1 MTDTSVSPP
10 NAAAPVLNTRQRVL
24 RQLVRDKAAM
34 AALSVI
40 VLLVLMALFAP
51 VIIMLLGHGPNEQ
64 FRDIGLTPGGVPLP
78 PGPEFLLGTD
88 AVGRDLLARLVVG
101 TQVTVFVAIT
111 CALTAIAIGVAIGML
126 AGYRGGLLD
135 TMLSGFVDVVLGLP
149 LLITAVALVS
159 VYGASF
165 PIMMGTIIFFTW
177 GPVARVVRNLV
188 VATKEGEFVDAA
200 RMLGASDLRIMIHEI
215 LPNIAGQVIV
225 YGSLLIPQVIVLE
238 ASLSFLGLGVPPP
251 TATWGGI
258 IAENQTNYAVAW
270 WSILFPSLFLLAATL
285 AFNVLGDG
293 LRDALDPSSERRTK

>member
-1 MTDTSVSPP
+1 MSDTTATSRPPAASVLS
-10 NAAAPVLNTRQRVL
+10 TRQRVL
-24 RQLVRDKAAM
+24 RQLLRDKAAM
-34 AALSVI
+34 AASAVI
-40 VLLVLMALFAP
+40 LLLVLTAVFAP
-51 VIIMLLGHGPNEQ
+51 LIVALVGHGPNEQ
-64 FRDIGLTPGGVPLP
+64 FRDTGLTAGGVPLP
-78 PGPEFLLGTD
+78 PGSLFLLGTD
-88 AVGRDLLARLVVG
+88 VVGRDLFVRLVVG
-101 TQVTVFVAIT
+101 TQVTVFVAIA
-111 CALTAIAIGVAIGML
+111 CALTAIAIGIVIGML
-126 AGYRGGLLD
+126 AGYRGGIID
-135 TMLSGFVDVVLGLP
+135 TLLSGFVDVVLGLP

-165 PIMMGTIIFFTW
+165 GIMMGTIVFFTW

-188 VATKEGEFVDAA
+188 VATKSGEFVDAA
-200 RMLGASDLRIMIHEI
+200 RMLGASDTHIMVREI
-215 LPNIAGQVIV
+215 LPNIAGQVTV

-293 LRDALDPSSERRTK
+293 LRDALDPTAQRSR

>member
-1 MTDTSVSPP
+1 M
-10 NAAAPVLNTRQRVL
+10 
-24 RQLVRDKAAM
+24 RQLLRDKAAM
-34 AALSVI
+34 AASAVI
-40 VLLVLMALFAP
+40 LLLVLTAVFAP
-51 VIIMLLGHGPNEQ
+51 LIVALVGHGPNEQ
-64 FRDIGLTPGGVPLP
+64 FRDTGLTAGGVPLP
-78 PGPEFLLGTD
+78 PGALFLLGTD
-88 AVGRDLLARLVVG
+88 VVGRDLFVRLVVG
-101 TQVTVFVAIT
+101 TQVTVFVAIA
-111 CALTAIAIGVAIGML
+111 CALTAIVIGVVIGML
-126 AGYRGGLLD
+126 AGYRGGIID
-135 TMLSGFVDVVLGLP
+135 TLLSGFVDVVLGLP

-165 PIMMGTIIFFTW
+165 GIMMGTIVFFTW

-188 VATKEGEFVDAA
+188 VATKSGEFVDAA
-200 RMLGASDLRIMIHEI
+200 RMLGASDTHIMVREI

-293 LRDALDPSSERRTK
+293 LRDALDPTAQRSR

>member
-1 MTDTSVSPP
+1 MTDILISPEP
-10 NAAAPVLNTRQRVL
+10 QAIPLTTRQRVVGRLL
-24 RQLVRDKAAM
+24 RDRATM
-34 AALSVI
+34 AALAVI
-40 VLLVLMALFAP
+40 VLLVLAAICAPLIVAL
-51 VIIMLLGHGPNEQ
+51 VGHGPNEQ

-78 PGPEFLLGTD
+78 PNSTFLLGTD
-88 AVGRDLLARLVVG
+88 AVGRDLLIRLVVG
-101 TQVTVFVAIT
+101 TQITIFVAVT
-111 CALTAIAIGVAIGML
+111 CALVAIAIGVVIGML
-126 AGYRGGLLD
+126 AGYHGGLLD
-135 TMLSGFVDVVLGLP
+135 TLLAGFIDVVLGLP
-149 LLITAVALVS
+149 LLITAIALVS

-188 VATKEGEFVDAA
+188 VSAREGEFVDAA
-200 RMLGASDLRIMIHEI
+200 RMLGASDLRIMVREI

-251 TATWGGI
+251 TPTWGGI

-285 AFNVLGDG
+285 AFNLVGDG
-293 LRDALDPSSERRTK
+293 LRDALDPSSEYRKR

>member
-1 MTDTSVSPP
+1 MSDIPAS
-10 NAAAPVLNTRQRVL
+10 AAQAAPPALNTRQRVIS
-24 RQLVRDKAAM
+24 QLLRDKAAM
-34 AALSVI
+34 AALAVI
-40 VLLVLMALFAP
+40 ILLVLTAIFAP

-78 PGPEFLLGTD
+78 PGPNFLLGTD
-88 AVGRDLLARLVVG
+88 VVGRDLLARLVVG
-101 TQVTVFVAIT
+101 TQITILVAVT
-111 CALTAIAIGVAIGML
+111 CALTAIAIGIAVGML
-126 AGYRGGLLD
+126 AGFRGGLID

-200 RMLGASDLRIMIHEI
+200 RMLGASDLRIMVREI

-258 IAENQTNYAVAW
+258 IAENQSNYAVAW
-270 WSILFPSLFLLAATL
+270 WTILFPALFLLAATL

-293 LRDALDPSSERRTK
+293 LRDALDPSSDRRTK

>member
-1 MTDTSVSPP
+1 MTDILISPEP
-10 NAAAPVLNTRQRVL
+10 QAIPLTTRQRVVSRLL
-24 RQLVRDKAAM
+24 RDRATM
-34 AALSVI
+34 AALAVI
-40 VLLVLMALFAP
+40 VLLVLTAICAPLIVAL
-51 VIIMLLGHGPNEQ
+51 VGHGPNEQ

-78 PGPEFLLGTD
+78 PNSTFLLGTD
-88 AVGRDLLARLVVG
+88 AVGRDLLIRLVVG
-101 TQVTVFVAIT
+101 TQITIFVAVT
-111 CALTAIAIGVAIGML
+111 CALVAIAIGVVIGML
-126 AGYRGGLLD
+126 AGYHGGLLD
-135 TMLSGFVDVVLGLP
+135 TLLAGFIDVVLGLP
-149 LLITAVALVS
+149 LLITAIALVS

-188 VATKEGEFVDAA
+188 VSAREGEFVDAA
-200 RMLGASDLRIMIHEI
+200 RMLGASDLRIMVREI

-251 TATWGGI
+251 TPTWGGI

-285 AFNVLGDG
+285 AFNLVGDG
-293 LRDALDPSSERRTK
+293 LRDALDPSSEYRKR

>member
-1 MTDTSVSPP
+1 MSDIPATAGHP
-10 NAAAPVLNTRQRVL
+10 ALNTRQRVIS
-24 RQLVRDKAAM
+24 QLLRDKAAM
-34 AALSVI
+34 AALAVI
-40 VLLVLMALFAP
+40 VLLVLTALLAP
-51 VIIMLLGHGPNEQ
+51 LIVMLLGHGPNEQ

-78 PGPEFLLGTD
+78 PGPNFLLGTD
-88 AVGRDLLARLVVG
+88 VVGRDLLARLVVG
-101 TQVTVFVAIT
+101 TQITIFVAVT
-111 CALTAIAIGVAIGML
+111 CALSAIAIGIAIGML
-126 AGYRGGLLD
+126 AGYRGGLTD

-165 PIMMGTIIFFTW
+165 PIMMGTIVFFTW

-200 RMLGASDLRIMIHEI
+200 RMLGASDWRIMVNEI

-270 WSILFPSLFLLAATL
+270 WTILFPALFLLAATL

-293 LRDALDPSSERRTK
+293 LRDALDPSSDRRTK

>member
-1 MTDTSVSPP
+1 
-10 NAAAPVLNTRQRVL
+10 
-24 RQLVRDKAAM
+24 
-34 AALSVI
+34 
-40 VLLVLMALFAP
+40 VLLVLTAICAPLIVAL
-51 VIIMLLGHGPNEQ
+51 VGHGPNEQ

-78 PGPEFLLGTD
+78 PNSTFLLGTD
-88 AVGRDLLARLVVG
+88 AVGRDLLIRLVVG
-101 TQVTVFVAIT
+101 TQITIFVAVT
-111 CALTAIAIGVAIGML
+111 CALVAIAIGVVIGML
-126 AGYRGGLLD
+126 AGYHGGLLD
-135 TMLSGFVDVVLGLP
+135 TLLAGFIDVVLGLP
-149 LLITAVALVS
+149 LLITAIALVS

-188 VATKEGEFVDAA
+188 VSAREGEFVDAA
-200 RMLGASDLRIMIHEI
+200 RMLGASDLRIMVREI

-251 TATWGGI
+251 TPTWGGI

-285 AFNVLGDG
+285 AFNLVGDG
-293 LRDALDPSSERRTK
+293 LRDALDPSSEYRKR

>member
-1 MTDTSVSPP
+1 MSDIPASAGHPAPP
-10 NAAAPVLNTRQRVL
+10 ALNTRQRVL
-24 RQLVRDKAAM
+24 RQLLRDKAAM
-34 AALSVI
+34 AALGVI
-40 VLLVLMALFAP
+40 ILLVLTAMFAP
-51 VIIMLLGHGPNEQ
+51 VIVMLLGHGPNEQ

-78 PGPEFLLGTD
+78 PGSTFLLGTD
-88 AVGRDLLARLVVG
+88 VVGRDLLARLVVG
-101 TQVTVFVAIT
+101 TQITIFVAVT
-111 CALTAIAIGVAIGML
+111 CALTAIAIGIAVGML
-126 AGYRGGLLD
+126 AGFRGGLID

-200 RMLGASDLRIMIHEI
+200 RMLGASDLRIMVREI

-270 WSILFPSLFLLAATL
+270 WTILFPALFLLAATL

>member
-1 MTDTSVSPP
+1 MTDILISPEP
-10 NAAAPVLNTRQRVL
+10 QAIPLTTRQRVVGRLL
-24 RQLVRDKAAM
+24 RDRATM
-34 AALSVI
+34 AALAVI
-40 VLLVLMALFAP
+40 VLLVLTAICAPLIVAL
-51 VIIMLLGHGPNEQ
+51 VGHGPNEQ

-78 PGPEFLLGTD
+78 PNSTFLLGTD
-88 AVGRDLLARLVVG
+88 AVGRDLLIRLVVG
-101 TQVTVFVAIT
+101 TQITIFVAVT
-111 CALTAIAIGVAIGML
+111 CALVAIAIGVVIGML
-126 AGYRGGLLD
+126 AGYHGGLLD
-135 TMLSGFVDVVLGLP
+135 TLLAGFIDVVLGLP
-149 LLITAVALVS
+149 LLITAIALVS

-188 VATKEGEFVDAA
+188 VSAREGEFVDAA
-200 RMLGASDLRIMIHEI
+200 RMLGASGLRIMVREI

-251 TATWGGI
+251 TPTWGGI

-285 AFNVLGDG
+285 AFNLVGDG
-293 LRDALDPSSERRTK
+293 LRDALDPSSEYRKR

>member
-1 MTDTSVSPP
+1 MTDILISPEP
-10 NAAAPVLNTRQRVL
+10 QAIPLTTRQRVVGRLL
-24 RQLVRDKAAM
+24 RDRATM
-34 AALSVI
+34 AALAVI
-40 VLLVLMALFAP
+40 VLLVLTAICAPLIVAL
-51 VIIMLLGHGPNEQ
+51 VGHGPNEQ

-78 PGPEFLLGTD
+78 PNSTFLLGTD
-88 AVGRDLLARLVVG
+88 AVGRDLLIRLVVG
-101 TQVTVFVAIT
+101 TQITIFVAVT
-111 CALTAIAIGVAIGML
+111 CALVAIAIGVIIGML
-126 AGYRGGLLD
+126 AGYHGGLLD
-135 TMLSGFVDVVLGLP
+135 TLLAGFIDVVLGLP
-149 LLITAVALVS
+149 LLITAIALVS

-188 VATKEGEFVDAA
+188 VSAREGEFVDAA
-200 RMLGASDLRIMIHEI
+200 RMLGASDLRIMVREI

-251 TATWGGI
+251 TPTWGGI

-285 AFNVLGDG
+285 AFNLVGDG
-293 LRDALDPSSERRTK
+293 LRDALDPSSEYRKR

>member
-1 MTDTSVSPP
+1 MTDILISPEP
-10 NAAAPVLNTRQRVL
+10 QAIPLTTRQRVVGRLL
-24 RQLVRDKAAM
+24 RDRATM
-34 AALSVI
+34 AALAVI
-40 VLLVLMALFAP
+40 VLLVLTAICAPLIVAL
-51 VIIMLLGHGPNEQ
+51 VGHGPNEQ

-78 PGPEFLLGTD
+78 PNPTFLLGTD
-88 AVGRDLLARLVVG
+88 AVGRDLLIRLVVG
-101 TQVTVFVAIT
+101 TQITIFVAVT
-111 CALTAIAIGVAIGML
+111 CALVAIAIGVVIGML
-126 AGYRGGLLD
+126 AGYHGGLLD
-135 TMLSGFVDVVLGLP
+135 TLLAGFIDVVLGLP
-149 LLITAVALVS
+149 LLITAIALVS

-188 VATKEGEFVDAA
+188 VSAREGEFVDAA
-200 RMLGASDLRIMIHEI
+200 RMLGASDLRIMVREI

-251 TATWGGI
+251 TPTWGGI

-285 AFNVLGDG
+285 AFNLVGDG
-293 LRDALDPSSERRTK
+293 LRDALDPSSEYRKR

>member
-1 MTDTSVSPP
+1 MTIVQETRP
-10 NAAAPVLNTRQRVL
+10 APAFSTRQRVL
-24 RQLVRDKAAM
+24 RQLLRDKAAM
-34 AALSVI
+34 AAAAVI
-40 VLLVLMALFAP
+40 AVLVLMAVCAP
-51 VIIMLLGHGPNEQ
+51 LIVALVGHGPNEQ
-64 FRDIGLTPGGVPLP
+64 FRDTGLTAGGVPLP
-78 PGPEFLLGTD
+78 PGGAFLLGTD
-88 AVGRDLLARLVVG
+88 VVGRDLFIRLVVG
-101 TQVTVFVAIT
+101 TQVTVFVAVA
-111 CALTAIAIGVAIGML
+111 CALASIAIGLVVGML
-126 AGYRGGLLD
+126 AGYRGGLID
-135 TMLSGFVDVVLGLP
+135 TLLSGFIDVVLGLP

-165 PIMMGTIIFFTW
+165 PIMMGTIVFFTW

-188 VATKEGEFVDAA
+188 VATKSGEFVDAA
-200 RMLGASDLRIMIHEI
+200 RMLGASDTHIMVREI

-225 YGSLLIPQVIVLE
+225 YGSLLIPQVIVME

-293 LRDALDPSSERRTK
+293 LRDALDPSADSRSR